1 MPLIGAPTCS
11 RLRTYDH
18 YNRSITEDVNAL
30 PSGKPGE
37 ERNVAGSTTGERKPT
52 ASRRSVGLS
61 RPPYN
66 PALHQLV
73 QGKQAWAEP
82 LDEQAR
88 AKGFIGWHQR
98 GYLPHRDTPG
108 LIQFVTFRLHDSFP
122 AARREEWEALLGIED
137 NRQRRTRLEQYLDRG
152 HGPCWLGQA
161 PIASVAEGALRH
173 FNHERYDLL
182 AWVVMPNH
190 VHVLIQTRQ
199 QPLAHV
205 LQSWKR
211 FIAREA
217 NLLLEREGP
226 FWEREYWDTYM
237 RDEAQM
243 VKARCYID
251 QNPVKAGLTREAKAW
266 PWSSARFRD
275 PYGRL
280 ETEPTV

>member
-1 MPLIGAPTCS
+1 MNPP
-11 RLRTYDH
+11 
-18 YNRSITEDVNAL
+18 
-30 PSGKPGE
+30 PSGKPSE
-37 ERNVAGSTTGERKPT
+37 ERPTTGATTCESKPT
-52 ASRRSVGLS
+52 QSRRSAGVS

-73 QGKQAWAEP
+73 EGKQAWAESP
-82 LDEQAR
+82 DEQA
-88 AKGFIGWHQR
+88 KKQGFLGWHQR
-98 GYLPHRDTPG
+98 GYLPHRDSPG
-108 LIQFVTFRLHDSFP
+108 LIQFVTFRLYDSFP
-122 AARREEWEALLGIED
+122 AARRQEWEALLRIED

-152 HGPCWLGQA
+152 YGPCWLGQA
-161 PIASVAEGALRH
+161 PIAGVAEGALRH
-173 FNHERYDLL
+173 FNHERYNLL

-190 VHVLIQTRQ
+190 VHVLVQTRQ
-199 QPLAHV
+199 EPLAHV

-217 NLLLEREGP
+217 NLLLSRKGS

-251 QNPVKAGLTREAKAW
+251 QNPVKAGLAREAKAW

-280 ETEPTV
+280 VGKPMV